1 MKRKLLFLL
10 LLAATQMSTFA
21 QTVPQWVM
29 KTPRPANNT
38 YLYVVERGIGATEME
53 ARNRAMGLVYRSTI
67 ERLAL
72 AIDLSSINAAISD
85 GSNYG
90 ETSEAMSVPVNKVCE
105 HIQREGNQYAV
116 YVLCQ
121 VARYG
126 NIAYHFTPFTQ
137 CNQLAKSQYIGH
149 SFVPGLAQIKKG
161 SVGKGTA
168 FIASE
173 VVLVGGVVAA
183 ECLQRYY
190 AQQISMTHNST
201 LKQRYAQNAN
211 ICQISRNVGI
221 GCVAAVYIWNII
233 DGMVAKGKPQVSID
247 GKTLSFMPYATNED
261 TGLAVNFTF

>member
-1 MKRKLLFLL
+1 MKRIFLLFLL
-10 LLAATQMSTFA
+10 YTSISSLCA
-21 QTVPQWVM
+21 QTIPRWVM
-29 KTPRPANNT
+29 TTPKPDNET
-38 YLYVVERGIGATEME
+38 YLYVVERGIGYTEME
-53 ARNRAMGLVYRSTI
+53 ARNRAMGLVYRNTI
-67 ERLAL
+67 ERLSL
-72 AIDLSSINAAISD
+72 AIDLSSINSAIAN

-90 ETSEAMSVPVNKVCE
+90 ETSEAMNVPVNKVCE
-105 HIQREGNQYAV
+105 HVQREGNQYMV

-126 NIAYHFTPFTQ
+126 NVSAQFSYFAD
-137 CNQLAKSQYIGH
+137 CNKLAKSQYIAH

-168 FIASE
+168 FIVSE

-201 LKQRYAQNAN
+201 LKQRYVQNAN

-221 GCVAAVYIWNII
+221 GCVAAVYIWNVI
-233 DGMVAKGKPQVSID
+233 DGMVAKGKTQISL
-247 GKTLSFMPYATNED
+247 GRAQLHLSPYTDYESGGVA
-261 TGLAVNFTF
+261 AVVNF

>member
-1 MKRKLLFLL
+1 MKKLL
-10 LLAATQMSTFA
+10 LLLLLVAAQMTLVA
-21 QTVPQWVM
+21 QEMPQWVLQ
-29 KTPRPANNT
+29 KPRPANDT
-38 YLYVVERGIGATEME
+38 YLYVVERGVGATEME

-72 AIDLSSINAAISD
+72 AIDLASINSAITN

-90 ETSEAMSVPVNKVCE
+90 ETSEAMNVPVNKVCE
-105 HIQREGNQYAV
+105 YMQREGSQYVV

-121 VARYG
+121 VAQYG
-126 NIAYHFTPFTQ
+126 NVPALLTPFTQ
-137 CNQLAKSQYIGH
+137 CNQLAKSQYIAH

-168 FIASE
+168 FIVSE
-173 VVLVGGVVAA
+173 AVLVGGVVAA

-190 AQQISMTHNST
+190 ALQISMTKNST

-221 GCVAAVYIWNII
+221 GCVAAVYVWNVI
-233 DGMVAKGKPQVSID
+233 DGMVAKGKTQIPL
-247 GKTLSFMPYATNED
+247 GTAELRLAPYADYES
-261 TGLAVNFTF
+261 GGVAAVVNF

>member
-1 MKRKLLFLL
+1 MKKKLLFLL
-10 LLAATQMSTFA
+10 LWAMSQMVICA
-21 QTVPQWVM
+21 QDVPQWVQ
-29 KTPRPANNT
+29 KKPRPANDT
-38 YLYVVERGIGATEME
+38 YLYVVERGVGATEME

-72 AIDLSSINAAISD
+72 AIDLSSINAAISN

-90 ETSEAMSVPVNKVCE
+90 ATSEAMNVPVNKVCE
-105 HIQREGNQYAV
+105 YMQREGSQYVV

-121 VARYG
+121 VAQYG
-126 NIAYHFTPFTQ
+126 NVPALFTPFTQ

-168 FIASE
+168 FIVSE

-190 AQQISMTHNST
+190 AQQISMTKNST

-221 GCVAAVYIWNII
+221 GCVAAVYVWNVI
-233 DGMVAKGKPQVSID
+233 DGMVTKGKTQIPL
-247 GKTLSFMPYATNED
+247 GTAELRLAPYADYES
-261 TGLAVNFTF
+261 GGVAAVVNF

>member
-1 MKRKLLFLL
+1 MKKLL
-10 LLAATQMSTFA
+10 LLLLLVAAQMTLVA
-21 QTVPQWVM
+21 QEMPQWVLQ
-29 KTPRPANNT
+29 KPRPANDT
-38 YLYVVERGIGATEME
+38 YLYVVERGVGATEME

-72 AIDLSSINAAISD
+72 AIDLASINSAITN

-90 ETSEAMSVPVNKVCE
+90 ETSEAMNVPVNKVCE
-105 HIQREGNQYAV
+105 YMQREGSQYVV

-121 VARYG
+121 VAQYG
-126 NIAYHFTPFTQ
+126 NVPALFTPFTQ
-137 CNQLAKSQYIGH
+137 CNQLAKSQYIAH

-168 FIASE
+168 FIVSE

-211 ICQISRNVGI
+211 VCQISRNVGI
-221 GCVAAVYIWNII
+221 GCVAAVYVWNVI
-233 DGMVAKGKPQVSID
+233 DGMVAKGKTQIPL
-247 GKTLSFMPYATNED
+247 GTAELRLTPYADYES
-261 TGLAVNFTF
+261 GGVAARVNF

>member
-1 MKRKLLFLL
+1 MKKLL
-10 LLAATQMSTFA
+10 LLLLLVATQMNLVA
-21 QTVPQWVM
+21 QEMPQWVLQ
-29 KTPRPANNT
+29 KPRPANDS
-38 YLYVVERGIGATEME
+38 YLYVVERGVGATEME

-72 AIDLSSINAAISD
+72 AIDLSSINEAIAN

-90 ETSEAMSVPVNKVCE
+90 ESSDAMNVPVNKVCE
-105 HIQREGNQYAV
+105 YIQREGNQYAV

-126 NIAYHFTPFTQ
+126 NMAYNLTPFTQ

-168 FIASE
+168 FIVSE

-211 ICQISRNVGI
+211 ICQITRNICI
-221 GCVAAVYIWNII
+221 GGVAAVYVWNVI
-233 DGMVAKGKPQVSID
+233 DGIVAKGKPHVSID
-247 GKTLSFMPYATNED
+247 GKTLSFMPYATIED
-261 TGLAVNFTF
+261 AGLAVNFKF

>member
-1 MKRKLLFLL
+1 MKKILFMLLMAVSQVALC
-10 LLAATQMSTFA
+10 A
-21 QTVPQWVM
+21 QEMPQWVLQ
-29 KTPRPANNT
+29 KPRPANDS
-38 YLYVVERGIGATEME
+38 YLYVVERGVGATEME

-72 AIDLSSINAAISD
+72 AIDLSSINEAIAN

-90 ETSEAMSVPVNKVCE
+90 ESSDAMNVPVNKVCE
-105 HIQREGNQYAV
+105 YIQREGNQYAV

-126 NIAYHFTPFTQ
+126 NMAYNFTPFTQ

-168 FIASE
+168 FIVSE

-221 GCVAAVYIWNII
+221 GCVAAVYIWNVI
-233 DGMVAKGKPQVSID
+233 DGMVAKGKTQIPL
-247 GKTLSFMPYATNED
+247 GTAELHLAPYADYES
-261 TGLAVNFTF
+261 GGVAARVNF

>member
-1 MKRKLLFLL
+1 MKKLL
-10 LLAATQMSTFA
+10 LLLLLVAAQINLVA
-21 QTVPQWVM
+21 QEMPQWVLQ
-29 KTPRPANNT
+29 KPRPANDS
-38 YLYVVERGIGATEME
+38 YLYVVERGVGATEME

-72 AIDLSSINAAISD
+72 AIDLSSINEAIAN

-90 ETSEAMSVPVNKVCE
+90 ESSDAMNVPVNKVCE
-105 HIQREGNQYAV
+105 YIQREGNQYAV

-126 NIAYHFTPFTQ
+126 NMAYNFTPFSQ

-168 FIASE
+168 FIVSE

-221 GCVAAVYIWNII
+221 GCVAAVYIWNVI
-233 DGMVAKGKPQVSID
+233 DGMVAKGKTQIPL
-247 GKTLSFMPYATNED
+247 GTAELRLAPYADYES
-261 TGLAVNFTF
+261 GGVAARVNF

>member
-1 MKRKLLFLL
+1 MKKLL
-10 LLAATQMSTFA
+10 LLLLLVAVQMTLVA
-21 QTVPQWVM
+21 QEMPQWVLQ
-29 KTPRPANNT
+29 KPRPANDT
-38 YLYVVERGIGATEME
+38 YLYVVERGVGATEME

-72 AIDLSSINAAISD
+72 AIDLASINSAITN

-90 ETSEAMSVPVNKVCE
+90 ETSEAMNVPVNKVCE
-105 HIQREGNQYAV
+105 YMQREGSQYVV

-121 VARYG
+121 VAQYG
-126 NIAYHFTPFTQ
+126 NVPALFTPFTQ
-137 CNQLAKSQYIGH
+137 CNQLAKSQYIAH

-168 FIASE
+168 FIVSE

-211 ICQISRNVGI
+211 VCQISRNVGI
-221 GCVAAVYIWNII
+221 GCVAAVYVWNVI
-233 DGMVAKGKPQVSID
+233 DGMVAKGKTQIPL
-247 GKTLSFMPYATNED
+247 GTAELRLTPYADYES
-261 TGLAVNFTF
+261 GGVAARVNF

>member
-1 MKRKLLFLL
+1 MKKLLFLL
-10 LLAATQMSTFA
+10 LLIAAQMTLVA
-21 QTVPQWVM
+21 QEMPQWVLQA
-29 KTPRPANNT
+29 PRPANDS
-38 YLYVVERGIGATEME
+38 YLYVVERGVGATEME
-53 ARNRAMGLVYRSTI
+53 ARNRAMGLVYRNTI

-72 AIDLSSINAAISD
+72 PINLASINEAITN

-90 ETSEAMSVPVNKVCE
+90 ETSEVMNVPVNKVCE
-105 HIQREGNQYAV
+105 YIQQEQNQYAV

-121 VARYG
+121 VAKYG
-126 NIAYHFTPFTQ
+126 NMAYHFTPFTQ
-137 CNQLAKSQYIGH
+137 CNQLAKSQYIAH

-168 FIASE
+168 FIVSE

-221 GCVAAVYIWNII
+221 GCVAAVYIWNVI
-233 DGMVAKGKPQVSID
+233 DGMVAKGKTQIPL
-247 GKTLSFMPYATNED
+247 GTAELRLSPYADYES
-261 TGLAVNFTF
+261 GGVAAKLNF